1 MAQTTKIDVQ
11 ACDNELIILASTG
24 AGSSELCRLKSGYNA
39 PVSYIFN
46 PAHILAPGQYDLT
59 FIGVNWGGPGNFK
72 IVVTTGGVA
81 TPYTGGGGAT
91 GVVYTKTIPMQI

>member
-1 MAQTTKIDVQ
+1 MAKTTKIEVQ

-24 AGSSELCRLKSGYNA
+24 AGSSVLCHLKSGYNA

-46 PAHILAPGQYDLT
+46 PAHILAPGNYDLT
-59 FIGVNWGGPGNFK
+59 VIGINWGGPGNFK
-72 IVVTTGGVA
+72 IIVTAG
-81 TPYTGGGGAT
+81 TPTTLAGSGGAT